1 AAPPGGARRARGAPA
16 PRAPPPP
23 AALHTDG
30 DGRVGEAEVVPAFAR
45 WFTVPE

>member
-1 AAPPGGARRARGAPA
+1 PVA
-16 PRAPPPP
+16 
-23 AALHTDG
+23 AALDTDG